1 MTQNHTYET
10 LYRETIPS
18 VVSLYVLHG
27 GRYNGSGSGF
37 VYDVVDGT
45 GHIVT
50 NQHVV
55 TTAEEVDIRFSDA
68 DWRVGKVI
76 GKDAYTDLAVVEV
89 ADLPEY
95 AKPLPIA
102 HENPRPGQPVAAL
115 GNPMGLEGSIT
126 AGLVS
131 GANRSMITQDGFS
144 IPDTV
149 QTDAPINPGNSGG
162 PLVTLAGEVVGVNRA
177 RGGDN
182 IGFAISA
189 EIVNRVVP
197 ELITNGEYRHSYLK
211 VRTIDVS
218 PTIAEANELAH
229 PEGVLVADVSLGPAS
244 GALIGCHGTKE
255 IRGQEVP
262 VGGDIIVG
270 VNGQPISSHEQLM
283 RYLIL
288 ETRPDEPLAVEI
300 IRDGERL
307 TESITLGTRPKP
319 ARRISVA

>member
-10 LYRETIPS
+10 LYSETIPS

-37 VYDVVDGT
+37 VYDARDGR
-45 GHIVT
+45 GYIVT

-55 TTAEEVDIRFSDA
+55 TTAPEVDIRFSEG
-68 DWRVGKVI
+68 DWRVGTVV
-76 GKDAYTDLAVVEV
+76 GTDAYTDLAVVEV
-89 ADLPEY
+89 TDLPDY
-95 AKPLPIA
+95 ANPLPIA
-102 HENPRPGQPVAAL
+102 STNPRPGQYVAAL
-115 GNPMGLEGSIT
+115 GNPMGLEGSIS
-126 AGLVS
+126 AGVVS
-131 GANRSMITQDGFS
+131 GSNRSMITQDGFS

-189 EIVNRVVP
+189 EIINRVVP
-197 ELITNGEYRHSYLK
+197 ELIEHGEFNHSYLK

-218 PTIAEANELAH
+218 PTIAEANDLDH

-244 GALIGCHGTKE
+244 GALVGCHGTKE
-255 IRGQEVP
+255 VRGQEVP

-270 VNGQPISSHEQLM
+270 VNGHPIRAHEELM

-288 ETRPDEPLAVEI
+288 ETRPEEPLTVEI

-307 TESITLGTRPKP
+307 TETLTLGTRPKP